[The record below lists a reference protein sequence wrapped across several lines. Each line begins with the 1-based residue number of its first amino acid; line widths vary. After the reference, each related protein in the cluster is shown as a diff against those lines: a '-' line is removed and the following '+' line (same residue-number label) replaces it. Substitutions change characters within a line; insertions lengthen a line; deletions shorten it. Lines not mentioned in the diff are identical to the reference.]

1 MLILGL
7 DLSLTST
14 GATLLKGRRPIA
26 VANFKTSPADGADVE
41 RGEKIASELRDWI
54 EENGLPDRIGIEDY
68 AHSKATNVSRLG
80 ELGGCVKR
88 MLWLDLGRD
97 PRAVIKMPSS
107 TVKKF
112 ATGNGRASKDE
123 MIAAAAPYLEDFPF
137 LLATCEDV
145 CDSLHVARWTRD
157 YLRKM

>member
-14 GATLLKGRRPIA
+14 GATLLRGKLPVA
-26 VANFKTSPADGADVE
+26 VARFTTTPADGADVE
-41 RGEKIASELRDWI
+41 RGEKIACELQDWL
-54 EENGLPDRIGIEDY
+54 ELNGVPDRIGIEDY

-88 MLWLDLGRD
+88 MLWLELGRD

-112 ATGNGRASKDE
+112 ATGNGRASKED
-123 MIAAAAPYLEDFPF
+123 MVVAAAPYLEDFPF

-157 YLRKM
+157 HLRNI